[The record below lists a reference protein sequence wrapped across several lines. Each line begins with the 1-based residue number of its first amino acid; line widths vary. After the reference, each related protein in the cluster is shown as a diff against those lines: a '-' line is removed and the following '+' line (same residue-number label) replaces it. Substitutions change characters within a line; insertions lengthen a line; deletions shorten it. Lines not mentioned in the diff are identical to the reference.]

1 MNLRSLISQAKT
13 EGASDLHIEPGLAA
27 GLARA
32 QPVALRRRTVAPALT
47 SEWARDLIDRRLAP
61 FRGTPLLRSFQS
73 HRGLRCRV
81 NVMHT
86 ARGVGFAIRLL
97 PAFQPTLEALNLHP
111 DLKQL
116 AHHPHGLVL
125 ISGPTGCG
133 KSTTLAALIQTINLS
148 DARHI
153 VTIENPI
160 EFTFRPRRS
169 FIRQR
174 EVGRD
179 TPSFE
184 QALLDSL
191 REDPDVLMVGE
202 MREPETMR
210 LTLSAAETGHLVLAT
225 VHSSNCA
232 EALQRVVGA
241 FPAEIQNNV
250 AAQLADCLIGVV
262 SQRLQF
268 RPGLNICVPEC
279 EVLMSTLPIKNFI
292 RNRDFFKIVN
302 SVETGAEHGMW
313 TFQRYRAWLDKRT
326 SFHLPS
332 REPEVEEEDTRPSSQ
347 VHAPAA
353 GRAAAPPV
361 RAPPPRS
368 SPAHVRTHRSRADRN
383 RGDGNLR
390 EDPQEIRLDKDGA
403 FFPGRELKRFDQR
416 RKICFISSVAVSRS
430 RSNLSQSTCKPV
442 AARAGSSVAP
452 SSACSSTSFCETFG
466 SDKKLK
472 EPLGRLGVR
481 TIADHPHRVGHEERL
496 LRDGQRGDRETLPLR
511 AGNVIRIGKAKP
523 RLPARNLLDND
534 RIAVHQE
541 RLVGRQRAA
550 PFCQAA
556 SPQNC
561 RKARKC
567 VAVVPKSG

>member
-1 MNLRSLISQAKT
+1 MSLRSLVGMAKT
-13 EGASDLHIEPGLAA
+13 EGASDLHVEPGLA
-27 GLARA
+27 
-32 QPVALRRRTVAPALT
+32 PVLRVRGQLRSVGEPVAPALT
-47 SEWARDLIDRRLAP
+47 VEWAREIIGPEDWPHFQER
-61 FRGTPLLRSFQS
+61 RSFDLS
-73 HRGLRCRV
+73 KVIEGLRCRV
-81 NVMHT
+81 NVLHT

-97 PAFQPTLEALNLHP
+97 PAFQPTVEALNLHP

-116 AHHPHGLVL
+116 VHHAHGLVL
-125 ISGPTGCG
+125 ICGPTGCG

-160 EFTFRPRRS
+160 EFTFRPRRA

-268 RPGLNICVPEC
+268 RPGLNLCVPEC
-279 EVLMSTLPIKNFI
+279 EVLMATLPIKNFI

-313 TFQRYRAWLDKRT
+313 TFQRYRSWLDKR
-326 SFHLPS
+326 SGFHLPM
-332 REPEVEEEDTRPSSQ
+332 RESETDDEETAGPL
-347 VHAPAA
+347 PAA
-353 GRAAAPPV
+353 PRPPVAPPSARPAAASGSRPEHAEAGRIEIEPP
-361 RAPPPRS
+361 
-368 SPAHVRTHRSRADRN
+368 
-383 RGDGNLR
+383 
-390 EDPQEIRLDKDGA
+390 EIFEKI
-403 FFPGRELKRFDQR
+403 LK
-416 RKICFISSVAVSRS
+416 
-430 RSNLSQSTCKPV
+430 
-442 AARAGSSVAP
+442 
-452 SSACSSTSFCETFG
+452 
-466 SDKKLK
+466 K
-472 EPLGRLGVR
+472 ER
-481 TIADHPHRVGHEERL
+481 
-496 LRDGQRGDRETLPLR
+496 
-511 AGNVIRIGKAKP
+511 
-523 RLPARNLLDND
+523 
-534 RIAVHQE
+534 
-541 RLVGRQRAA
+541 
-550 PFCQAA
+550 
-556 SPQNC
+556 
-561 RKARKC
+561 
-567 VAVVPKSG
+567 